1 MRHVRHVSCK
11 DLASLPYSATQNRPH
26 FPLTPLDQ
34 DGLDEAAR
42 IAAAAAVAIK
52 VLPHAGGC
60 KAVVA
65 RGKSGMIR
73 LVDLPGV
80 APAAG
85 GGSAAKGGAAAMM
98 ASGVRTRGGGGDG
111 GGSDQLARVEA
122 SLAVLYG

>member
-1 MRHVRHVSCK
+1 MRIVCHVSCK
-11 DLASLPYSATQNRPH
+11 DLTSSPYSANLNRPH
-26 FPLTPLDQ
+26 FPLTTLDK

-42 IAAAAAVAIK
+42 IAAASAVAIK
-52 VLPHAGGC
+52 VLPHAGGH

-73 LVDLPGV
+73 IIDLPGV

-85 GGSAAKGGAAAMM
+85 GGSAANGGAAAVM
-98 ASGVRTRGGGGDG
+98 ASGARTRGGGGDG